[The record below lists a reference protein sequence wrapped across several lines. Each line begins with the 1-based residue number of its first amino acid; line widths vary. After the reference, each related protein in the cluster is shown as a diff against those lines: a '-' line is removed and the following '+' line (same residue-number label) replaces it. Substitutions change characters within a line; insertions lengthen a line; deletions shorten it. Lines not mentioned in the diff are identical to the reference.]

1 MIKDILKSND
11 VLRESLNESQIN
23 EIEMAFNE
31 AVDLRASQVA
41 NDIIAEK
48 EISLKEEYETKEL
61 ELVEKFE
68 EHTAN
73 FESKMVEKVGQFIE
87 DKVQSFLDES
97 QDLLESE
104 IDSAKSQAILSVFD
118 NLISAAGVS
127 ASELVERAQGNVSK
141 DYSRICEKYDIAVAD
156 KEALREEVSKLKKEA
171 IINEAAQ
178 GMNLVDGVKF
188 KNIASLLVEN
198 DDCEDDED
206 CEKVKDK
213 VENLKKSVGKSKDSD
228 DDDSKDPKDSK
239 DDDDVKESYAARARA
254 KRAGHGKDWSAF

>member
-1 MIKDILKSND
+1 MIMIKDILKSND

-48 EISLKEEYETKEL
+48 EISLKEEYEAKEL

-68 EHTAN
+68 EHTTN
-73 FESKMVEKVGQFIE
+73 FEEKMVEKVGQFIE
-87 DKVQSFLDES
+87 DKIQNFIDES

-127 ASELVERAQGNVSK
+127 ASELVEKAQGSVSN
-141 DYSRICEKYDIAVAD
+141 DYNRICEKYDIAVAD
-156 KEALREEVSKLKKEA
+156 LNELKIELSKLRKEA
-171 IINEAAQ
+171 IINEVAQ
-178 GMNLVDGVKF
+178 GMNLVDGAKF

-213 VENLKKSVGKSKDSD
+213 VEQLKKSQSKSKDS
-228 DDDSKDPKDSK
+228 DDDSKDPKDS
-239 DDDDVKESYAARARA
+239 DDDDIKESFAARART